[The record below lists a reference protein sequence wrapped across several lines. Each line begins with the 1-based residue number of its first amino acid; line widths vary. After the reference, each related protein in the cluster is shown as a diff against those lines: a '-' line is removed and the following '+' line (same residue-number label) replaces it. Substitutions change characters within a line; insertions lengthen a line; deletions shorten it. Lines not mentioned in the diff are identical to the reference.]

1 MRDLRSR
8 TAYLGVLK
16 ELQKPMQGRRR
27 KMKIFGGCFLKKHEW
42 QFFLLPALG
51 ADRHGNRIT
60 IGFIWLVFSIYIR
73 IDAGKKGGQG

>member
-1 MRDLRSR
+1 
-8 TAYLGVLK
+8 
-16 ELQKPMQGRRR
+16 
-27 KMKIFGGCFLKKHEW
+27 MKIFGGCFLKKHKW